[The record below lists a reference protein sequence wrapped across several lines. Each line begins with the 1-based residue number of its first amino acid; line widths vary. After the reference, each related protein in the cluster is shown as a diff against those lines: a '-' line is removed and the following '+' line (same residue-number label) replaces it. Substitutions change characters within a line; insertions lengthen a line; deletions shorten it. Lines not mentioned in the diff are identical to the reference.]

1 MEYINKKN
9 LDENIYVIIGT
20 LIVVV
25 IGMYLMGFYNLKL
38 SSYYPFKGLIDNQIA
53 REDFIMLNRNYNYYG
68 NKFIKMFK
76 ERIPDIKEDY
86 IPDNILYPILTSIV
100 NELWEELS
108 KKPEAEKMA
117 TFNMFIKLNTTINDL
132 DKDKI
137 KETLKHFYSGP
148 LPNILNNNKQN

>member
-1 MEYINKKN
+1 
-9 LDENIYVIIGT
+9 
-20 LIVVV
+20 
-25 IGMYLMGFYNLKL
+25 
-38 SSYYPFKGLIDNQIA
+38 
-53 REDFIMLNRNYNYYG
+53 MLNRNYNYYG

-76 ERIPDIKEDY
+76 ERIPDIKEEY